1 MDIIVDTREQRPL
14 WVNNVIRY
22 GLLVGDYTSMKL
34 RDSFAIERKS
44 PMDLYGSIIQGHVR
58 FRNEM
63 IRAEVNGIK
72 LVVVVEC
79 SKRSFV
85 NKSFKGADRL
95 QCEGETLRK
104 IIETIEKR
112 YKLELIWCCG
122 RRGAKEIILKRLR
135 KEENKLK
142 RFNLYQN
149 DRSKKEL
156 HNPQSKKNR

>member
-1 MDIIVDTREQRPL
+1 MDIIVDTREQKPL

-22 GLLVGDYTSMKL
+22 GLLVGDYTTMKL
-34 RDSFAIERKS
+34 RHCFAIERKS

-63 IRAEVNGIK
+63 IRAEVNEIK

-79 SKRSFV
+79 SKKTFV
-85 NKSFKGADRL
+85 GKKFPGAKRL

-112 YKLELIWCCG
+112 YKLEVIWCCG
-122 RRGAKEIILKRLR
+122 RRGAKQIILQRLK
-135 KEENKLK
+135 KEERKVK
-142 RFNLYQN
+142 R
-149 DRSKKEL
+149 K
-156 HNPQSKKNR
+156 